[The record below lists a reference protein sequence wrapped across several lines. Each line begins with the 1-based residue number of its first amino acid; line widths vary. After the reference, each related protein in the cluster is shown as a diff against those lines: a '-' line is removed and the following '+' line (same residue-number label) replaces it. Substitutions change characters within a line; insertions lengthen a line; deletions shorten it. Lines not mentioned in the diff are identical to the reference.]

1 MLRNRRGVVTV
12 AVITVVAA
20 ATLWLAR
27 DRFGGGS
34 ADIAEAEVEASSRE
48 PLSADKRKVSNE
60 ERATT
65 IARAQVWRTPAVPIA
80 RSGFSGAEIIKTLSC
95 KFKLT
100 ELGGTT
106 PKFDCIVEDGQEI
119 RIKYGKGPEIPAEL
133 AATRLLRALGF
144 GADDVTLIEKLRCY
158 GCPEEPFSTMK
169 VVEVTGA
176 EPVYRTVIDYDEFE
190 EFEWVALERKFNA
203 RPIETEKLEGW
214 SFFELDSVDAT
225 KGGAPRA
232 HVDALRL
239 LAVFIAHWDNKSE
252 NQRIVCLSREWSKT
266 SPCAKP
272 FLLLQDVGATFGPAK
287 VDLEA
292 WEKSAIW
299 ADRPPCRISMRDLP
313 YNGATFTDVQ
323 VTEAG
328 RQFAGKLLSE
338 LSDRQISELFSGAR
352 FDQKRGIFSA
362 AKPVGDWVRAFKAK
376 VQAITDGSACPV
388 A

>member
-1 MLRNRRGVVTV
+1 MTAL
-12 AVITVVAA
+12 AIVAA
-20 ATLWLAR
+20 AALWLAW
-27 DRFGGGS
+27 DRFASGS
-34 ADIAEAEVEASSRE
+34 AELAEAEVEASSRE
-48 PLSADKRKVSNE
+48 PLSADKRKVSDE
-60 ERATT
+60 ERAAV
-65 IARAQVWRTPAVPIA
+65 IARGEVWHAPDVPIA
-80 RSGFSGAEIIKTLSC
+80 RSSFSAPIIKTLSC

-119 RIKYGKGPEIPAEL
+119 RIKYGKGPEIPAEV

-176 EPVYRTVIDYDEFE
+176 EPVYRTVIDYNEFE

-203 RPIETEKLEGW
+203 RPIESEKLEGW
-214 SFFELDSVDAT
+214 SFFELDTVDAK

-266 SPCAKP
+266 SACAKP

-287 VDLEA
+287 VDLDA
-292 WEKSAIW
+292 WEKVAIW
-299 ADRPPCRISMRDLP
+299 ADRPRCRLSMRELP
-313 YNGATFTDVQ
+313 YDGATFTDVH

-328 RQFAGKLLSE
+328 RRFAGKLLSE
-338 LSDRQISELFSGAR
+338 LSDQQITELFSGAR

-362 AKPVGDWVRAFKAK
+362 SKPVSGWVRAFKAK
-376 VQAITDGSACPV
+376 VQAITDGPACPSV
-388 A
+388 